1 MSTNIRELAEQYNDY
16 IIERRRY
23 YHSCPELSGQEIHT
37 TEALK
42 ADLEAMG
49 VEVELCKTCHG
60 LVGTIKGGKPGK
72 CIALR
77 ADIDALPVEEEN
89 DLPFKSEV
97 PGVMHAC
104 GHDIHTA
111 VLLTFAKVLTAHP
124 ELVRGTV
131 KLIFQAA
138 EEKLPGGAKALCEE
152 GVMKDVDLIYGFHCA
167 SAFPLGTIAVTPR
180 AYSAAIGI
188 YEVKIHGK
196 GGHGGYPQNA
206 LNPVPVAC
214 MVGSALNQILAEKK
228 NPLEGGVL
236 TVSYINGGQYPNIIT
251 DTVTLGGNVRTL
263 NNDLIDKVFDSIHSI
278 SRGICAGFG
287 LTCDVT
293 TTLGYP
299 AAINVPEEIETVR
312 SVTRDLGYTVYE
324 RPDALGGEDFAY
336 YLLEKPGA
344 YFQIGMADPERPIT
358 SSPHHNCHFQLDER
372 GISEALEMELGLY
385 LRVTGQM

>member
-1 MSTNIRELAEQYNDY
+1 MKEFVKSITSPYEKEL
-16 IIERRRY
+16 IETRRY
-23 YHSCPELSGQEIHT
+23 LHRHPELSFQETDTAAYIRST
-37 TEALK
+37 LNAL
-42 ADLEAMG
+42 G
-49 VEVELCKTCHG
+49 VPLMEG
-60 LVGTIKGGKPGK
+60 ISGTSTVAVIKGEKTGP
-72 CIALR
+72 CIAFR

-152 GVMKDVDLIYGFHCA
+152 GAMKDVDLIYGFHCA

-299 AAINVPEEIETVR
+299 AAINVPEEI
-312 SVTRDLGYTVYE
+312 GYTVYE

>member
-1 MSTNIRELAEQYNDY
+1 MKEFVKSITSPYEKEL
-16 IIERRRY
+16 IETRRY
-23 YHSCPELSGQEIHT
+23 LHRHPELSFQETDTAAYIRST
-37 TEALK
+37 LNAL
-42 ADLEAMG
+42 G
-49 VEVELCKTCHG
+49 VPLMEG
-60 LVGTIKGGKPGK
+60 ISGTSTVAVIKGEKNGP
-72 CIALR
+72 CIAFR

-131 KLIFQAA
+131 FQAA